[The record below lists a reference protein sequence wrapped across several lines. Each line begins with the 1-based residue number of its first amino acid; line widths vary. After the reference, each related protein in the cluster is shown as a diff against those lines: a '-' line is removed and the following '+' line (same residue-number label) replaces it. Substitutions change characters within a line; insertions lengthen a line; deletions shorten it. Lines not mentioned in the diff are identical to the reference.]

1 MWEVVQSRSS
11 GESYFR
17 HKLDGRTTWEISE
30 TDLPIRAQPE
40 PDATA
45 EQRLTRKAV
54 RVNAATTIQRM
65 WRGYWLRK
73 CYGNGIAEL
82 QQDARKVQALWRGAQ
97 VRKGLQAAMQKNR
110 GRRQWEAVQSRS
122 TGETYFRNKVDG
134 TTTWERAETDLPP
147 LVSEAD
153 LENSPRT
160 RARRAA
166 AAATIQRVWRGYWLR
181 KCFQEG
187 MEEVM
192 RPIAKI
198 QARWRGIRLRNAVRQ
213 ALGSRTIVAQS
224 EAWEAVQSRSTGEIY
239 FHNKVDGRKTWDR
252 TETDLPQELV
262 NQGTIPIQA
271 AVVIQRMWRSYWLR
285 KCLAEGVE
293 ELQGQIL
300 RTQEVRKAQEAHE
313 LPMSPPPS
321 TQQRLSP
328 GEASPHLPSIL
339 EMSDRVRKKAG
350 AYSQPEGNT
359 SSDNQ
364 SGVSK
369 STETDA
375 EAEALA
381 PITPRQLDLDGA
393 EPESASPQAERESP
407 ALPALEAML
416 QRKDNYLMKKP
427 ARSTIDSESEDEE
440 LQTLHQPR
448 SQPQPEPQW
457 EAVQSRSTGEMYYRN
472 MFDGTTT
479 WERSETDLPQL
490 ESEETATLG
499 IPVVVPDTQ
508 RAVSACDSYQLDMTA
523 KEFGICK
530 CGFAEEEHEPQPKPK
545 GEPAVSATD
554 SSSDGED
561 PVSFLL
567 TRRGKWEVQQSR
579 STGDVYYVNAAEGT
593 TTWERSETDLP
604 AHLSDAELLS
614 LQQEFAPKAPSPL
627 GGLYMGAE
635 HQQAARQIQAQWRGS
650 AAAGTG
656 RRPVPEP
663 EPEPE
668 GNGEHRL
675 EPVPV
680 PERSPA
686 AGRFQVG
693 DKVQRRDGNEA
704 WGIGHVTQLE
714 PLKVNMSATDPAEAG
729 YKWDEVRPSPR
740 EREPEDID
748 SQPELASGRK
758 PAVDPVEA
766 VPPTPTADPL
776 PEAPTP
782 PSRRQQPSAEDAAG
796 RSLVS
801 LSAAKHGQPRAEAA
815 SLVQAAWRGFATRR
829 RFVRELQQEL
839 QHDMAALDQEIR
851 LATDQSQQTLTMSTV
866 ERARLPSEY
875 DEDLRRRQEEA
886 LRAQAVA
893 REAAE
898 DPGAEREEQPE
909 PGPRETAHLVVPE
922 GASAGD
928 TVTAT
933 TASGGTV
940 EVPVPSGAS
949 PGRVFT
955 AEL

>member
-187 MEEVM
+187 MEEVT

-285 KCLAEGVE
+285 KCFAEGVE

-300 RTQEVRKAQEAHE
+300 RTQELRRDTTVRKAQEARE

-321 TQQRLSP
+321 TQQRLAP

-369 STETDA
+369 SAETDA
-375 EAEALA
+375 EAEALV

-393 EPESASPQAERESP
+393 GPKSGSPQAERESP

-416 QRKDNYLMKKP
+416 QRKDNYLSSPKKP
-427 ARSTIDSESEDEE
+427 ALDSESEEEE
-440 LQTLHQPR
+440 LQALHQPQSQPQSQSQ

-472 MFDGTTT
+472 RLDGTTT

-530 CGFAEEEHEPQPKPK
+530 CGFAEKEHGPQPKQK
-545 GEPAVSATD
+545 GEPVSATD

-656 RRPVPEP
+656 PKPA
-663 EPEPE
+663 PEPE
-668 GNGEHRL
+668 GEGE
-675 EPVPV
+675 
-680 PERSPA
+680 PA
-686 AGRFQVG
+686 
-693 DKVQRRDGNEA
+693 
-704 WGIGHVTQLE
+704 
-714 PLKVNMSATDPAEAG
+714 
-729 YKWDEVRPSPR
+729 
-740 EREPEDID
+740 
-748 SQPELASGRK
+748 

-782 PSRRQQPSAEDAAG
+782 PSRRQQPSVEDAAG
-796 RSLVS
+796 QALVS
-801 LSAAKHGQPRAEAA
+801 PSAAKHGQPRVAEAA

-898 DPGAEREEQPE
+898 ASGAEREEQPE